1 MAIKLIATDI
11 DGTLIR
17 LGNTALSEEIFEI
30 IRQLQDRGIIF
41 AAASGRQYANLRSL
55 FVPVAKD
62 MLFICENGS
71 NNIYKGQQFSISE
84 IDRETAFELV
94 DDIQA
99 MGPDCEAIVSCAD
112 AYRVMPKSDRVVQEL
127 LYGWRATV
135 RVVLSKDEIYD
146 SILKVSLNMGN
157 GLTPEIIE
165 SMTERWRDR
174 IGYIATSGP
183 CWLDFQN
190 ACKGNALTEAARHF
204 GITPDEIMAFG
215 DNFNDIEMLDAVTH
229 SYAMEGSDPEV
240 MSHAKYSCNSVEDCL
255 REFLEGVNSFDN

>member
-17 LGNTALSEEIFEI
+17 LGNTKLSGEIFEI

-55 FVPVAKD
+55 FAPVAKD

-71 NNIYKGQQFSISE
+71 NNIYKGQQLSISE
-84 IDRETAFELV
+84 IDRETAFDLI

-99 MGPDCEAIVSCAD
+99 LGPDCEAIVSCPD

-127 LYGWRATV
+127 LYGWRATL
-135 RVVLSKDEIYD
+135 RVEHAKEDICD
-146 SILKVSLNMGN
+146 SIIKISLNMGG
-157 GLTPEIIE
+157 GLSSEIMDH
-165 SMTERWRDR
+165 MTERWKDK
-174 IGYIATSGP
+174 IAYIATSGP

-190 ACKGNALTEAARHF
+190 ACKGNALTQAAGSF
-204 GITPDEIMAFG
+204 GITRDEIMVFG

-240 MSHAKYSCNSVEDCL
+240 MSHAKYSCSSVEKCL